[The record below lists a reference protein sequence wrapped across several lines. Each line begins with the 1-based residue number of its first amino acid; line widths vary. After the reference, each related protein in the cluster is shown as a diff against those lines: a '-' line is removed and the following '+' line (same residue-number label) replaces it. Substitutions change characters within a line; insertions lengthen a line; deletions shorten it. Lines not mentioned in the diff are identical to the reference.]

1 MTMDFNADEIFEM
14 AEQIERN
21 GISFYRKAAN
31 GTDSPST
38 RELLKRLAAWEGEHL
53 KFFSRLRAALTE
65 QERRKKFP
73 DPENQESDYLR
84 AWADHHVFDLRTD
97 PAEKITGKE
106 RIEDIL
112 EMAIR
117 LEKDSIVFYLGMK
130 DVVPQRLGRDKVQ
143 EIIREEM
150 RHVDVLSRE
159 IETLRHQPL

>member
-38 RELLKRLAAWEGEHL
+38 RELLMRLAAWEGEHL

>member
-1 MTMDFNADEIFEM
+1 MEFNADEIFQM
-14 AEQIERN
+14 AEQIEKN

-65 QERRKKFP
+65 EERKKRFP
-73 DPENQESDYLR
+73 DPENQESEYLR

-112 EMAIR
+112 AMAIR
-117 LEKDSIVFYLGMK
+117 LEKDSIVFYFGMK
-130 DVVPQRLGRDKVQ
+130 DVVPERLGREKVE
-143 EIIREEM
+143 EIIREEL
-150 RHVDVLSRE
+150 RHVDTLSRE